1 MKKHLISLGVTNRMA
16 LYLILLLTA
25 GLAGG
30 FVLAWRSISYQYMGA
45 LACYTAVF
53 APMATALSIVLGKV
67 VDKNRAENVNGEMG
81 IVFASAQAKDFN
93 NRADDSVNSPA
104 I

>member
-1 MKKHLISLGVTNRMA
+1 MIKLISRLGVTNCLA
-16 LYLILLLTA
+16 IYILLLITA

-30 FVLAWRSISYQYMGA
+30 FVLAWRSITHGYLGA
-45 LACYTAVF
+45 LACYTAAL
-53 APMATALSIVLGKV
+53 APIGTALGIVLGKV

-93 NRADDSVNSPA
+93 RADDSANSPA

>member
-1 MKKHLISLGVTNRMA
+1 MRKHLISLGLTNRMA
-16 LYLILLLTA
+16 LYIILLLAA

-30 FVLAWRSISYQYMGA
+30 FILAWRSISHQYTGA
-45 LACYTAVF
+45 LACYTA
-53 APMATALSIVLGKV
+53 ALTPIGTALGIVLGKV

-81 IVFASAQAKDFN
+81 IVFASAQAKDFQQ
-93 NRADDSVNSPA
+93 DYSNSPP